1 MERIE
6 CILCDGLK
14 TMERK
19 NLIHHMA
26 EHHRVQGDVNFV
38 LAGCLM
44 KRKEREDIGEIFQE
58 LIENIVASE
67 VDEVPLP
74 GGGFEKEKMNEDM
87 PMQELSLPEQTKV
100 IESNKSSV
108 SKKEVV
114 TCKICNIKCPSK
126 RARMKHTQVYH
137 NSNKTRLKESQSIVT
152 TRPFET
158 ELDDKPSEH
167 EIFNC
172 GVCNS
177 SFANNKG
184 LRIHKKTN
192 CSIQFDMKES
202 SLKKRLHVD
211 SKKGGSKKRQM
222 ASIEKSEDFQC
233 INCKIMFSS
242 YNRGLWDH
250 KRVCNGE
257 LIDIFKTSEYFMNHP
272 KSILFWDGAD
282 EESLE
287 SDPSLPTDWKVKIV
301 KGKVPK
307 TGKARCYKEYY
318 KPGLGFFFRSRIAVM
333 EYIKYLE
340 IREEKQK
347 AARKEEKSKVSKRRN
362 ICNISLDPDLPGYFK
377 EHPSV
382 ITKWNGV
389 ESSLLE
395 DPRLTGGWKIK
406 LARRTGQKHDRQFV
420 TPDRKYVIRTIGGV
434 LEYLQHNNV
443 KDDNIDTLLETLLD
457 MKKNNG
463 HKVQVPHV
471 IEGGLLKNVDI
482 KNIAEKRFKTD
493 EYSDECLET
502 ERKRRKAELEEK
514 LKVLSMRKNMCKA
527 SLDPD
532 LPEYFKEHPSLITR
546 WYGVESSLLEDP
558 KLTGG
563 WKIKLVRQ
571 KTGKLGR
578 QFVTPDRKY
587 VIRSINGVLEYL
599 QHNDVLDENIETL
612 LETVLQMKNNRN
624 TVQVPLV
631 IEASSSKN
639 VDEKNEAEKRPKTDE
654 NVDKALENRD
664 RKTLKKSKSDQKE
677 SSGEG
682 GPNLSLNK
690 EQNQDL
696 SNSKFRLEDWGS
708 DCKDKIRRLGKYI
721 GDLEVDPKLPS
732 GWKVR
737 LYGKNSKS
745 SSKDYVTPDGKYYVR
760 SHKAVVKYMKLSG
773 NYSDFLIK
781 NTADILGV
789 DMLDIDIEE
798 KKQPDLENKDSIE
811 EMITAMDDEKL
822 LKEVDD
828 EMTSSDHGCDKCDEY
843 RTRDLMEL
851 VLHKRLFHG
860 LS

>member
-1 MERIE
+1 MDNIGVESCLSGADMERIE

-67 VDEVPLP
+67 VDEVPMP
-74 GGGFEKEKMNEDM
+74 GGGFEKEKIEEDM

-100 IESNKSSV
+100 MKGNKSSV
-108 SKKEVV
+108 VKKEV

-126 RARMKHTQVYH
+126 RARMKHAQVYH
-137 NSNKTRLKESQSIVT
+137 NNKTRLKESQSNVT

-158 ELDDKPSEH
+158 EIDDKPSEH

-177 SFANNKG
+177 SFANKKG

-192 CSIQFDMKES
+192 CSIQFDMKALKES
-202 SLKKRLHVD
+202 SLKKRLYVD

-233 INCKIMFSS
+233 INCKLMFSS
-242 YNRGLWDH
+242 YSRFLWDH

-287 SDPSLPTDWKVKIV
+287 SDPSLPKDWKVKIV

-318 KPGLGFFFRSRIAVM
+318 KPGLGFYFRSRIAVM

-347 AARKEEKSKVSKRRN
+347 AALIKEKSKVSKRRN
-362 ICNISLDPDLPGYFK
+362 ICNTSLDSNLP
-377 EHPSV
+377 
-382 ITKWNGV
+382 
-389 ESSLLE
+389 
-395 DPRLTGGWKIK
+395 
-406 LARRTGQKHDRQFV
+406 A
-420 TPDRKYVIRTIGGV
+420 
-434 LEYLQHNNV
+434 
-443 KDDNIDTLLETLLD
+443 
-457 MKKNNG
+457 
-463 HKVQVPHV
+463 
-471 IEGGLLKNVDI
+471 
-482 KNIAEKRFKTD
+482 
-493 EYSDECLET
+493 
-502 ERKRRKAELEEK
+502 
-514 LKVLSMRKNMCKA
+514 
-527 SLDPD
+527 
-532 LPEYFKEHPSLITR
+532 YFKEHPSLISG
-546 WYGVESSLLEDP
+546 WNGVESSLLEDP

-563 WKIKLVRQ
+563 WKIKLERR
-571 KTGKLGR
+571 KTGKPRR

-587 VIRSINGVLEYL
+587 VIRTIEGVLEYL
-599 QHNDVLDENIETL
+599 QHNDVKDDNIETL
-612 LETVLQMKNNRN
+612 LDTLLQMKNNQYN
-624 TVQVPLV
+624 VQVPFV
-631 IEASSSKN
+631 IEEGLVKN
-639 VDEKNEAEKRPKTDE
+639 VKNKAEKRLKTDE
-654 NVDKALENRD
+654 NVDKAQKNRD
-664 RKTLKKSKSDQKE
+664 RKTLKKSKIEQKE
-677 SSGEG
+677 SSGDG

-690 EQNQDL
+690 KQNQDL

-708 DCKDKIRRLGKYI
+708 DCKDKIRRLGKNI
-721 GDLEVDPKLPS
+721 GDLEVDPKLPH

-781 NTADILGV
+781 STADILGV
-789 DMLDIDIEE
+789 DMLDIEIGE
-798 KKQPDLENKDSIE
+798 KQPDLENKDSIE